1 MDFRRHVRAHLPP
14 VLVSREPEIV
24 TEIAEHL
31 SDLYEE
37 ARADGLSHDAAVARA
52 SSALPAYAAEFAR
65 ELERSADTLPQRA
78 AHRWQSAVDEPPPRG
93 NGRFIMLMDLRS
105 DLRYALRSLI
115 KTPGLTLGIVLTLA
129 VGIGANAAIFSAIDA
144 LLLRPPRVGEPEMLV
159 DVYSATADGRA
170 RFGTSSNPNY
180 ADLKDA
186 PVFDGLAAYGSIS
199 LALDLNDTT
208 VPLSGQ
214 VVTGNYFDVLRV
226 RLAHGRG
233 FLPGE
238 DRAGSPAYVAVI
250 SHGAWQK
257 YFGGDA
263 SAVERTVSLNGKPFT
278 VIGIAPPGFTGPV
291 LGQNPE
297 VWVPMALQP
306 EVRPP
311 SAGLRR
317 SLGSN
322 NLLNRRDI
330 GWLSMVGRLRSGT
343 TPDAALGSV
352 DVIAKRLEAA
362 YPDTNRGRWFDV
374 VPLGEGPGV
383 RAAARPLL
391 RVLGVAVVLV
401 LLIACANVAG
411 LLIVRAL
418 ARQKEIGVRLAIGAS
433 RSRLVRQWLA
443 ESLLLALAGAGVGVL
458 LAWWTTP
465 LLHGVGIPETVDIS
479 IDRRV
484 LAFTLTVAVASALI
498 FGCASVVQFLGRDSL
513 AALREGARGTT
524 TSRRAA
530 RWRSAFVVTQVALSL
545 ILLSGASLF
554 LRTLQNAYAVDLG
567 YGVDRTLLTDLNLD
581 TRAYSPE
588 SGQRTYAEVLDRI
601 GSIPGVEALGAARVV
616 MLSGSERRT
625 GVSTDGRPL
634 ARDGS
639 NGIGVRTNVVS
650 HGYLEALR
658 IPVLR
663 GRDFGPEDH
672 AGSTRVAIVSR
683 SLANRLW
690 PNADPIGRPLIT
702 AGPPFV
708 VIGVVPDVVYE
719 SPIETESPPFF
730 YSLLAQNY
738 EGAVTLYV
746 RTVADP
752 AEMFPVIR
760 QVVREIDPLLVL
772 TTPVSLRQVLDRS
785 LGDQRMMARLVS
797 LFGVAAVA
805 LAMIGLYGVLAH
817 QVVQR
822 RAEIG
827 VRLALGAR
835 PESIVALVLRQGL
848 RLVLLGLPLGL
859 AGALAA
865 SRYVRSQ
872 LFGVE
877 PTDPLTYATVTALFL
892 VITAVACLIP
902 ARRAVRV
909 DPAIALRQA

>member
-1 MDFRRHVRAHLPP
+1 M
-14 VLVSREPEIV
+14 LVTREPEIV
-24 TEIAEHL
+24 AEIAEHL

-37 ARADGLSHDAAVARA
+37 ARADGLSHDAAVERA

-65 ELERSADTLPQRA
+65 ELERSVNTLPQRA
-78 AHRWQSAVDEPPPRG
+78 AHRWQSSVDEPPRG
-93 NGRFIMLMDLRS
+93 KGRFIMLMDLRS

-115 KTPGLTLGIVLTLA
+115 KTPGLTIGIVLTLA

-159 DVYSATADGRA
+159 DVYSATDDGRA
-170 RFGTSSNPNY
+170 RFGTSSYPNY

-208 VPLSGQ
+208 VPLGGQ

-226 RLAHGRG
+226 PLAHGRG

-250 SHGAWQK
+250 SHGAWLK
-257 YFGGDA
+257 YFGGDPA
-263 SAVERTVSLNGKPFT
+263 RVGGTVSLNGKPFT

-311 SAGLRR
+311 SGGARR
-317 SLGSN
+317 AMGSN
-322 NLLNRRDI
+322 NLLDRRGG

-343 TPDAALGSV
+343 TPEAALASV

-362 YPDTNRGRWFDV
+362 YPDDNRGRVFNV
-374 VPLGEGPGV
+374 MPLSEGRGV
-383 RAAARPLL
+383 RVAARPLL
-391 RVLGVAVVLV
+391 RVLAVAVALV

-411 LLIVRAL
+411 LLIVRAI

-433 RSRLVRQWLA
+433 RARLVRQWLA
-443 ESLLLALAGAGVGVL
+443 ESLLLAVTGAGGGVL
-458 LAWWTTP
+458 LAWWATP
-465 LLHGVGIPETVDIS
+465 LLYGAGIPETVPIS
-479 IDRRV
+479 IDGRV
-484 LAFTLTVAVASALI
+484 LAFTLTVAVGSALL

-530 RWRSAFVVTQVALSL
+530 RWRSGFVVTQVALSL
-545 ILLSGASLF
+545 VLLSAASLF

-581 TRAYSPE
+581 TRGYSAE
-588 SGQRTYAEVLDRI
+588 SGERIYAEVLDRI
-601 GSIPGVEALGAARVV
+601 GTVPGVAAVGAARVV

-625 GVSTDGRPL
+625 GVSTDGQPL
-634 ARDGS
+634 ARGGS
-639 NGIGVRTNVVS
+639 NGLGVRANVVS
-650 HGYLEALR
+650 HGYLDALG

-690 PNADPIGRPLIT
+690 ANADPIGQPLISE
-702 AGPPFV
+702 GPPYV
-708 VIGVVPDVVYE
+708 VIGIVPDVVYAN
-719 SPIETESPPFF
+719 PMETEPPPFF

-746 RTVADP
+746 RTAADP
-752 AEMFPVIR
+752 AEVFPVIR
-760 QVVREIDPLLVL
+760 RAVREIDPLLVL
-772 TTPVSLRQVLDRS
+772 TPPVSMREVLDRL

-797 LFGVAAVA
+797 LFGVVAVA
-805 LAMIGLYGVLAH
+805 LAAIGLYGVLAH
-817 QVVQR
+817 LVAQR

-827 VRLALGAR
+827 LRVALGAR